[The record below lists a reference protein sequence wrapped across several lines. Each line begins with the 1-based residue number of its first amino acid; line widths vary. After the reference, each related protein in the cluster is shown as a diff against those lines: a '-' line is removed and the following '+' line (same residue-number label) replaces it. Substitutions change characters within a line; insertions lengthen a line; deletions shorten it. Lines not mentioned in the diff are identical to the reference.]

1 MHEFSLMAGLLKK
14 IEYVA
19 LQQKASKVVGVS
31 IKLGAL
37 SNISAGHFRE
47 HFEEATKDSI
57 ADGATL
63 AIEEGSDLYDPN
75 AQDILVTEVEVI

>member
-14 IEYVA
+14 IESVA
-19 LQQKASKVVGVS
+19 IQQKARKVVGVS

-47 HFEEATKDSI
+47 HFEEAAKNSI

-63 AIEEGSDLYDPN
+63 EIEESGDTYADD
-75 AQDILVTEVEVI
+75 AQDILIKDIEVI